1 MTNYQ
6 ALAVVSAYYADV
18 DDEQGLGEEFALYD
32 NLKQMGTEYAQMILD
47 DPDEWPPSVVL
58 IAQQATA

>member
-58 IAQQATA
+58 IAQRATA